1 MFDIETVG
9 ALGELQKRPAPAL
22 EENLVPVLPA
32 LRPLI
37 PALRPGMVV
46 CVEGPASLALA
57 LIAGAMRDGGWCA
70 AVGIPELGVLA
81 AQGMG
86 ADPERLLLVDEP
98 GPRWADVV
106 AALTEAVRLILVC
119 PPERPSPT
127 LARRLIAMARKNGC
141 VLAVRGDWEGA
152 QLRLRA
158 DTAIW
163 DGLGDGHGQLAGRRV
178 RVVTAGRG
186 SAGQGQSAW
195 LWLPGPDGKISTA
208 EEPPRRLEVVA

>member
-1 MFDIETVG
+1 MG
-9 ALGELQKRPAPAL
+9 ALSELQARPAPAAG
-22 EENLVPVLPA
+22 EDLVPVLPA
-32 LRPLI
+32 LRTLI

-46 CVEGPASLALA
+46 CVEGPASLGLA
-57 LIAGAMRDGGWCA
+57 LLAGAAQDGGWCA

-81 AQGMG
+81 ARGMG
-86 ADPERLLLVDEP
+86 ADPARLLLVDEP

-119 PPERPSPT
+119 LPERPSPT
-127 LARRLIAMARKNGC
+127 LARRLVATARKNGC

-158 DTAIW
+158 DTAGW
-163 DGLGDGHGQLAGRRV
+163 DGLGDGHGHLSGRRV

-186 SAGQGQSAW
+186 AAGQGRAAW
-195 LWLPGPDGKISTA
+195 MWLPGPDGRVTSA